1 MDRSGS
7 LPQSAVVDGKS
18 TENWL
23 RGQARLARRP
33 ISLAVALGVLS
44 GLLLIPQAWYL
55 AHAVNA
61 VVLQHA
67 SLAEV
72 LPWLWPLPAFFALRF
87 GVMRVSEQVA
97 MRAAILV
104 KGNVRSD
111 LVRHLQALGPAYV
124 QNHHSGELAVAAV
137 DGVEALEPYYA
148 RYLPQ
153 MALVALVP
161 LSILAFI
168 LPLDWISGL
177 VLLVTAPL
185 IPVFMILIGGGA
197 ERLNRR
203 QWRQLARMGAHFLDV
218 LQGLTTLKLFNA
230 SRREAQ
236 LIARISDDYRRSTMS
251 VLRVAFLSALA
262 LEFFATVSIAV
273 VAVLIGFRLLHAQMG
288 FEAGFFILL
297 LAPDFYLPLR
307 TLGAHYHARM
317 EAIGAA
323 ERIVE
328 ILEAPLPQMAQTRA
342 RPLLGRDIEIRFEDV
357 HYVYEPGREALRGAS
372 FALAPG
378 RVTALVGPSGAGK
391 STALNLLL
399 GFVRAQRGRVL
410 VGGHDLIQ
418 LNPDHWLSGVAWLP
432 QRPHLFRGSVLE
444 NIRMFDETI
453 GFAAVRASAQKAHAE
468 AFIESLPQG
477 YETEVGERG
486 QNLSGG
492 QVQRLALA
500 RAFLKDAPVLLMD
513 EATSSLDPE
522 TEALI
527 TEAIAGLAQART
539 VLVVAHRLRTVRN
552 ADCIVVMDGGRVV
565 EEGTHEVLLR
575 AQGSYAR
582 MVRAHQVEASE
593 QAHSE
598 PRPPAIGA
606 GGGIPHPN
614 PPPPAG
620 EGEAG
625 GGSLS

>member
-7 LPQSAVVDGKS
+7 LPQSALVDRKS

-23 RGQARLARRP
+23 RSRARLARRP

-44 GLLLIPQAWYL
+44 GVLLLPQAWCL

-67 SLAEV
+67 SLAQI
-72 LPWLWPLPAFFALRF
+72 LPWLWPLPVIFLARF
-87 GVMRVSEQVA
+87 GVMRASEQVA
-97 MRAAILV
+97 MHAAILV
-104 KGNVRSD
+104 KEKVRGE
-111 LVRHLQALGPAYV
+111 LLQRLQALGPAYV
-124 QNHHSGELAVAAV
+124 QRHHSGELAVVAV

-153 MALVALVP
+153 MAVVALVP

-177 VLLVTAPL
+177 VLLFSAPL
-185 IPVFMILIGGGA
+185 IPLFMILIGGGA
-197 ERLNRR
+197 ERLNQR
-203 QWRQLARMGAHFLDV
+203 QWRQLARMGAYFLDV

-236 LIARISDDYRRSTMS
+236 LIAPISDDYRKSTMS

-297 LAPDFYLPLR
+297 LAPEFYLPLR
-307 TLGAHYHARM
+307 TLGVHYHARM

-328 ILEAPLPQMAQTRA
+328 VLDAPLPPVAQTA
-342 RPLLGRDIEIRFEDV
+342 VRPVSRRDVEIRFEDV
-357 HYVYEPGREALRGAS
+357 HYAYEPGREALRGAS
-372 FALAPG
+372 FTLGAG
-378 RVTALVGPSGAGK
+378 RTTALVGPSGAGK
-391 STALNLLL
+391 STALSLLL

-410 VGGHDLIQ
+410 AGGHDLSQ
-418 LNPDHWLSGVAWLP
+418 LDPDQWLGRVAWLP
-432 QRPHLFRGSVLE
+432 QRPHLFRGRVLD
-444 NIRMFDETI
+444 NIRMFDEAI
-453 GFAAVRASAQKAHAE
+453 GFGAVRAAAQQAHAE
-468 AFIESLPQG
+468 AFIERLPQG

-492 QVQRLALA
+492 QVQRVALA

-513 EATSSLDPE
+513 EATSNLDLE

-527 TEAIAGLAQART
+527 SEAIRRLAQGRT
-539 VLVVAHRLRTVRN
+539 VLVIAHRLHTVRR
-552 ADCIVVMDGGRVV
+552 ADWIVVMDGGIVA
-565 EEGTHEVLLR
+565 EQGTHESLLSS
-575 AQGSYAR
+575 GGCYAR
-582 MVRAHQVEASE
+582 MLRPHEVEAFR
-593 QAHSE
+593 QD
-598 PRPPAIGA
+598 G
-606 GGGIPHPN
+606 
-614 PPPPAG
+614 
-620 EGEAG
+620 
-625 GGSLS
+625 

>member
-1 MDRSGS
+1 MDRPGS
-7 LPQSAVVDGKS
+7 RPQNAVVEEKS

-23 RGQARLARRP
+23 RGRWRLARRP
-33 ISLAVALGVLS
+33 ISAAVALGVLS
-44 GLLLIPQAWYL
+44 GFLLIPQAWCL

-61 VVLQHA
+61 VVLQRA
-67 SLAEV
+67 PLAQV
-72 LPWLWPLPAFFALRF
+72 LPWLWPLPAIFALRF
-87 GVMRVSEQVA
+87 AVMRASEQVA
-97 MRAAILV
+97 TRAAILV
-104 KGNVRSD
+104 KENVRSD
-111 LVRHLQALGPAYV
+111 LVHHLQALGPAYV
-124 QNHHSGELAVAAV
+124 QKHHSGEVAVAAV
-137 DGVEALEPYYA
+137 EGVEALEPYYA

-168 LPLDWISGL
+168 LPVDWISGL
-177 VLLVTAPL
+177 VLLVSAPL
-185 IPVFMILIGGGA
+185 IPVFMVLIGSAA

-203 QWRQLARMGAHFLDV
+203 QWRQLARMSGHFLDV

-236 LIARISDDYRRSTMS
+236 LIARLSDDYRKSTMS

-288 FEAGFFILL
+288 FEAGFFVLL
-297 LAPDFYLPLR
+297 LAPEFYFPLR
-307 TLGAHYHARM
+307 TLGLHYHARM

-328 ILEAPLPQMAQTRA
+328 IFDAPLPQTPYARA
-342 RPLLGRDIEIRFEDV
+342 RPLLGREIEIRFEDV
-357 HYVYEPGREALRGAS
+357 HYAYEPGREALRGTS
-372 FALAPG
+372 LALAAG

-391 STALNLLL
+391 STVLNVLL

-410 VGGHDLIQ
+410 AGGHDLLQ
-418 LNPDHWLSGVAWLP
+418 LDPDHWLRHVAWVP
-432 QRPHLFRGSVLE
+432 QRPHLFRGSVLD
-444 NIRMFDETI
+444 NIRMRDGTI
-453 GFAAVRASAQKAHAE
+453 GFGAVRAAAQQARAE
-468 AFIESLPQG
+468 EFIESLPQG
-477 YETEVGERG
+477 YDTEVGERG

-522 TEALI
+522 TEALV
-527 TEAIAGLAQART
+527 TQAIASLAQGRT
-539 VLVVAHRLRTVRN
+539 VLVIAHRLRTVRR

-565 EEGTHEVLLR
+565 EQGTHETLVNADGR
-575 AQGSYAR
+575 YAR
-582 MVRAHQVEASE
+582 LNI
-593 QAHSE
+593 
-598 PRPPAIGA
+598 PRC
-606 GGGIPHPN
+606 
-614 PPPPAG
+614 
-620 EGEAG
+620 ETT
-625 GGSLS
+625 

>member
-7 LPQSAVVDGKS
+7 FPQSAVVDGKS
-18 TENWL
+18 TEKWL
-23 RGQARLARRP
+23 RGRARLARRP
-33 ISLAVALGVLS
+33 ISLAIALGVLS
-44 GLLLIPQAWYL
+44 GFLLIPQAWCL

-61 VVLQHA
+61 VILQHA
-67 SLAEV
+67 PLAQV
-72 LPWLWPLPAFFALRF
+72 LPWLWPLPVIFVLRF
-87 GVMRVSEQVA
+87 AVMRASEHVA
-97 MRAAILV
+97 MQAAILV
-104 KGNVRSD
+104 KENVRSD

-124 QNHHSGELAVAAV
+124 HGRHSGELAVATV

-148 RYLPQ
+148 RYLPH
-153 MALVALVP
+153 MAVVALVP
-161 LSILAFI
+161 LSILAFVF
-168 LPLDWISGL
+168 PLDWISGL
-177 VLLVTAPL
+177 VLLISAPL
-185 IPVFMILIGGGA
+185 IPLFMVLIGGGA

-203 QWRQLARMGAHFLDV
+203 QWRQLARMSAHFLDA

-236 LIARISDDYRRSTMS
+236 LIARISDDYRKRTMS

-297 LAPDFYLPLR
+297 LAPEFYLPLR
-307 TLGAHYHARM
+307 ALGQHYHARM

-328 ILEAPLPQMAQTRA
+328 VLEAPLPHMAPTRA
-342 RPLLGRDIEIRFEDV
+342 RPLLGRDIELRFEDV
-357 HYVYEPGREALRGAS
+357 YYAYEPGREALRGAAFS
-372 FALAPG
+372 VAPG

-399 GFVRAQRGRVL
+399 GFVRAQCGKVL
-410 VGGHDLIQ
+410 IGGHDLIQ
-418 LNPDHWLSGVAWLP
+418 LDMEYWLSHVAWVP
-432 QRPHLFRGSVLE
+432 QRPHLFRGSVLD
-444 NIRMFDETI
+444 NVRMLDGTI
-453 GFAAVRASAQKAHAE
+453 GFAAVRAAAQQAHAE
-468 AFIESLPQG
+468 EFIEGLPQG

-527 TEAIAGLAQART
+527 TEAITRLAQART
-539 VLVVAHRLRTVRN
+539 VLLIAHRLRTVRN

-565 EEGTHEVLLR
+565 EQGTHEALLHANGR
-575 AQGSYAR
+575 YAK
-582 MVRAHQVEASE
+582 MVRAHGVHAL
-593 QAHSE
+593 A
-598 PRPPAIGA
+598 R
-606 GGGIPHPN
+606 
-614 PPPPAG
+614 
-620 EGEAG
+620 
-625 GGSLS
+625 